1 MFFLIF
7 VKNEELAECFE
18 MTMNKKS
25 CLNCGHSISD
35 EFCAHCGQKSDTAR
49 ITIHSLIKNDILGSI
64 WHVEAKFLHTLK
76 NILFRSGK
84 TGMDYIAGKRI
95 RYNNFIS
102 LLLILFGFNVLS
114 YHYYEKFAPAQ
125 TLTDDV
131 VYVKDFFS
139 KYSKV
144 ILFVIIPML
153 AINAYSLFRR
163 IKLNIAE
170 HFIIGTVSLLGILIL
185 FLLSD
190 IVSLIGLWK
199 PVEKI
204 FNIIDKIIFG
214 LSILFPAITYWTAF
228 KNSYSKPGLLWRVSV
243 LYVLMGIETL
253 IIIAVLYEIF

>member
-1 MFFLIF
+1 
-7 VKNEELAECFE
+7 
-18 MTMNKKS
+18 MNKKS

-35 EFCAHCGQKSDTAR
+35 EFCTHCGQKSDTAR
-49 ITIHSLIKNDILGSI
+49 ITVHSLIKNDILGSI
-64 WHVEAKFLHTLK
+64 WHVEAKFFHTLK
-76 NILFRSGK
+76 NILFRPG
-84 TGMDYIAGKRI
+84 TTAMNYIAGKRI

-114 YHYYEKFAPAQ
+114 YHYYAKIAPTE

-131 VYVKDFFS
+131 VYMKHFLS
-139 KYSKV
+139 KYSKI

-153 AINAYSLFRR
+153 GVNAYFLFRR

-190 IVSLIGLWK
+190 MVSIIGLWK
-199 PVEKI
+199 PVKQI
-204 FNIIDKIIFG
+204 FNIIDKILFG

-228 KNSYSKPGLLWRVSV
+228 KNSYSKSGLLWRVSV
-243 LYVLMGIETL
+243 LYVLMGVEST
-253 IIIAVLYEIF
+253 IISLMLYEIF